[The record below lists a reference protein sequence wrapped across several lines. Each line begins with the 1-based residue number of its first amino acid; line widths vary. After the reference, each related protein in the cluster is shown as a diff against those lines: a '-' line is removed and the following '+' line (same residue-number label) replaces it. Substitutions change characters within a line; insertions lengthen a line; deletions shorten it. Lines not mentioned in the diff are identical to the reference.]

1 MDEQGQQHTG
11 LYDFLLK
18 GETELLDNDTFHP
31 EIQLL
36 AFPSFSEKP
45 YQQSLGP
52 IAYRHLSENYSI
64 FQAFYS
70 CSIFPS
76 LTKVNTFF
84 NP

>member
-1 MDEQGQQHTG
+1 
-11 LYDFLLK
+11 
-18 GETELLDNDTFHP
+18 
-31 EIQLL
+31 
-36 AFPSFSEKP
+36 
-45 YQQSLGP
+45 LGP